1 MSKSGAVN
9 ACARFHSVLLE
20 CACMC
25 VCVCCSGGGGGRCS
39 SRWRSNEARM
49 HLTMSWSLLITTA
62 AAVSHVAQVQATS
75 LSAPLP
81 LRWRGRE
88 GLPAP
93 PIRFAASFGD
103 HMVLQS
109 GKNVSVWGY
118 VPIRHM
124 RDCCRLLS
132 GASESEHTAL
142 VVLLLSCTHSC
153 TPCTSAW
160 KILNPISNACDT
172 LDRSTFESLA
182 GMRRAGR

>member
-1 MSKSGAVN
+1 MWSEPTFRGNEQKWRSQ
-9 ACARFHSVLLE
+9 
-20 CACMC
+20 CMC
-25 VCVCCSGGGGGRCS
+25 TISLSLARVCS
-39 SRWRSNEARM
+39 SQWRSNEARM
-49 HLTMSWSLLITTA
+49 HSTMSWSLLITTA

-118 VPIRHM
+118 VPIRHI
-124 RDCCRLLS
+124 RDCCWLLS

-142 VVLLLSCTHSC
+142 VAVVVMHSLMHSLHLC
-153 TPCTSAW
+153 VE
-160 KILNPISNACDT
+160 N
-172 LDRSTFESLA
+172 FEPNLEC
-182 GMRRAGR
+182 M